1 MYDFK
6 KIEEKWQKKWSD
18 EDSFKAIDF
27 HPTKPKYYVLYE
39 FFNISG
45 NLHLGHLKG
54 TVPADALAR
63 MKRFQGYNVLF
74 PIGGDSFGLPAENAA
89 IKNGI
94 DPKDF
99 VANGMKKAMEQS
111 KKIGLSFDFDRSF
124 ATSDEEYYKWT
135 QWIFLQF
142 LKNDKAYKEK
152 GTVNFCPNC
161 KTVLSNEDSQDGI
174 CDRCHGKVIQAE
186 RWVWY
191 LKMKEYSEK
200 LLGNVDRI
208 NMSENL
214 KELQRN
220 WIGKSEG
227 MKISFDIVDE
237 FDNPIGKE
245 DIFTTCVETIYGI
258 TFLVMSPEHK
268 FIEKNKNLIKN
279 YDEVMEYKHQTSFR
293 SELDRMANQ
302 KEKTGC
308 ILDGIYAVNP
318 VNNKK
323 VPIYISDF
331 VLPNYGTGMVMA
343 VPAHDQRDY
352 EFAKKYNIPMIQVIE
367 GDVSKKAIENSSYLK
382 NNSRLINSLSY
393 DGMTVKEAKKA
404 ISDMLI
410 AKKAGKKEINY
421 KMQDWP
427 FNRQRYWGEPFP
439 VVFCDD
445 CGIVPIDEKD
455 LPVTLPYT
463 RDFKSS
469 SDGSSPLS
477 KVSDWVNTTCP
488 KCGKPARRE
497 TDTMPNWAGSS
508 WYWLRYCDPHNKEKF
523 ADYELLKYWGS
534 VDCYTGGTEH
544 ITRHV
549 LYAFFW
555 QNFLYDLG
563 VVPTRD
569 PFIRKMGSGLILDSE
584 GKKMSKS
591 STNGVSPMEVID
603 KYGSDAAR
611 LHIHFLGSYE
621 DNTPWTYDGINGIT
635 NFLNRVWELPNL
647 LNGDEISEQHNVE
660 IQKLIKKVT
669 DDIEGLR
676 LNTAIAACMSFV
688 KKVREDKFITREELK
703 IFLMLLNPLAPHITS
718 EIYEKV
724 FNKNILDD
732 VWPKY
737 NEKLIN
743 NELVNIVINV
753 DNKKRMIIKCPRGL
767 SQDML
772 MNYLSFQENSKEL
785 LEEIDISDIYFVQD
799 RMINL
804 ITAKSKV
811 KKLTK

>member
-1 MYDFK
+1 MYNFK

-142 LKNDKAYKEK
+142 LKNNKAYKEK

-227 MKISFDIVDE
+227 MKVEFNIVDE
-237 FDNPIGKE
+237 NNNQIGKE
-245 DIFTTCVETIYGI
+245 EIFTTCVETIYGI

-279 YDEVMEYKHQTSFR
+279 YDEVMKYKHQTSFR
-293 SELDRMANQ
+293 SELDRIANQ

-323 VPIYISDF
+323 VPIYTADF

-367 GDVSKKAIENSSYLK
+367 GDISKKAVEKSSYLK
-382 NNSRLINSLSY
+382 SNSKLINSSDY
-393 DGMTVKEAKKA
+393 SEMSVKEAKKA

-410 AKKAGKKEINY
+410 AKKVGKREVNY

-463 RDFKSS
+463 RDYKPS

-477 KVSDWVNTTCP
+477 KINDWVNTTCP
-488 KCGKPARRE
+488 KCGGPARRE

-508 WYWLRYCDPHNKEKF
+508 WYWLRYCDPHNQEKF

-555 QNFLYDLG
+555 QNFLYDIG

-647 LNGDEISEQHNVE
+647 LNGDKISEQHNVE

>member
-227 MKISFDIVDE
+227 MKVSFDIVDE

-279 YDEVMEYKHQTSFR
+279 YDEVMEYKYQTSFR

-410 AKKAGKKEINY
+410 AKKVGKKEVNY

-463 RDFKSS
+463 RDFKPS

-743 NELVNIVINV
+743 NELINIVINV

-772 MNYLSFQENSKEL
+772 MDYLSFQENSKEL